1 MGLMARACRAV
12 VGVEDI
18 FAVPGVAP
26 EHPSGLPEHVVL
38 SASSPYGGAS
48 VVVDPRHGLGTRE
61 VNTAGPLAQDVLDR
75 EH

>member
-1 MGLMARACRAV
+1 MGLEACACRAV
-12 VGVEDI
+12 IGVEDI

-38 SASSPYGGAS
+38 GAPSPHGGAS

-61 VNTAGPLAQDVLDR
+61 VYTVGSVA
-75 EH
+75 